1 MPIFSFIGDTLT
13 GLFKKLTIDYKF
25 IDKKVRLFINQ
36 VMCLKTS
43 EKKKL
48 RHNKDIF

>member
-1 MPIFSFIGDTLT
+1 MPIFNFIRDTLT
-13 GLFKKLTIDYKF
+13 ELFKKLRIDNKF

-36 VMCLKTS
+36 AMCLKPS

-48 RHNKDIF
+48 RHNKNIF